1 VASPIPP
8 PVVRTIGWLGYGG
21 LIPFVLLT
29 LATAVDPDHRVF
41 WSQSLFSYGAVILT
55 FVGALHW
62 GFALAIPQI
71 PEKQRDAVLIWSVV
85 PTLVAWVALMF
96 DGVATG
102 YVLVAG
108 FATHYWQDTRLHND
122 GFLPPWYLPL
132 RFQIT
137 VVACVCMGLGT
148 YWGR

>member
-1 VASPIPP
+1 MPS
-8 PVVRTIGWLGYGG
+8 PVVRTIALLGYGG
-21 LIPFVLLT
+21 LVPFVLLT
-29 LATAVDPDHRVF
+29 IATALDRENAKF
-41 WSQSLFSYGAVILT
+41 WSDALFSYGSVILT

-62 GFALAIPQI
+62 GFALAIAGI
-71 PEKQRDAVLIWSVV
+71 PDKQRDAVLIWSVV
-85 PTLVAWVALMF
+85 PALIAWVALLF

-102 YVLVAG
+102 YVLILG
-108 FATHYWQDTRLHND
+108 FAIHYWQDTRLHNG

-137 VVACVCMGLGT
+137 IVACICMSLGT

>member
-1 VASPIPP
+1 MSSPIPL
-8 PVVRTIGWLGYGG
+8 PVIKTIAWLGYGG
-21 LIPFVLLT
+21 LLPFVLLAA
-29 LATAVDPDHRVF
+29 ATGLDKDDAFF
-41 WSQSLFSYGAVILT
+41 WSQALFSYGAVILT

-62 GFALAIPQI
+62 GFALAIPGI
-71 PEKQRDAVLIWSVV
+71 PDKQRNAVLIWSVV
-85 PTLVAWVALMF
+85 PALVAWVALMF

-102 YVLVAG
+102 YVLIIGV
-108 FATHYWQDTRLHND
+108 ATHYWQDTRLHND

-137 VVACVCMGLGT
+137 VVSCICMGLGT